1 MPEFAGLG
9 TSLVLIVAVVLW
21 IAYLVPVWTRKREY
35 LATERNAI
43 RLQQTLRIMAESAEA
58 PAEVQ
63 IEADAR
69 TIAVQQKAVA
79 KEARLK
85 QAMEHA
91 KAVARARELDEQIK
105 AVEREVR
112 AAVRSSVSRAQRLR
126 RTRLACFALVLL
138 GIGAVVAGALVPGL
152 QVLLALGA
160 AVAAL
165 SVVGLVAVNASAT
178 RMRRVAAATAP
189 RVRDLGEAR
198 EVAAEAVA
206 TEARMAEQVVARSA
220 QRTGEVVGASRE
232 RRAQQRA
239 AQRAE
244 QSAPQR
250 SAHDAGQ
257 RNAHGAGRG
266 AGQRTDEVVASRAWT
281 PRPLPEQRLPAQYE
295 PARHPSDDLLARA
308 RRQLAE
314 DRRAISGPLARVTPL
329 EPTFE
334 DIIGGDEG
342 AELSDQER
350 RLAQTQPALPIRE
363 VQRSRGVAVAEAL
376 EVQRVVDPI
385 ETAPDEH
392 RLATGAAQPAA
403 AAPAPASRSR
413 FASMGVVGDDLSG
426 VDVVAAFR
434 RRVG

>member
-9 TSLVLIVAVVLW
+9 TSLLLIVAVVLW

-63 IEADAR
+63 IEADSR
-69 TIAVQQKAVA
+69 TVAVQQKAVA

-112 AAVRSSVSRAQRLR
+112 AAVKSSVSRAQRLR

-138 GIGAVVAGALVPGL
+138 GVAAVVAGALVPGL

-165 SVVGLVAVNASAT
+165 SVAGLVAVNASAT
-178 RMRRVAAATAP
+178 RMRRVAEATAP
-189 RVRDLGEAR
+189 RVHDLVEAR

-220 QRTGEVVGASRE
+220 QRTGEVVGAGRE
-232 RRAQQRA
+232 LRAGA
-239 AQRAE
+239 PQRAE
-244 QSAPQR
+244 HGVTQR

-266 AGQRTDEVVASRAWT
+266 AGQRTDEVLASRAWT

-314 DRRAISGPLARVTPL
+314 DRRAISGPLARVTQL
-329 EPTFE
+329 EPSFE
-334 DIIGGDEG
+334 DIIGGDER
-342 AELSDQER
+342 AELTDQER

-363 VQRSRGVAVAEAL
+363 LQRSRGVAAAEAL
-376 EVQRVVDPI
+376 DVQRVAAPI

-392 RLATGAAQPAA
+392 RVAPRAAEPAA
-403 AAPAPASRSR
+403 AGSR
-413 FASMGVVGDDLSG
+413 FASMGVVADDLSG